1 MSKIL
6 SKLKTII
13 FPYVSQKKYDE
24 IKLQNYALRKKL
36 TKQALRCQFLETQ
49 NKDQKYS
56 ESLDFEGNRIV
67 HVTEPCG
74 SYDYDGNELY
84 WTLDFYQESKF
95 RKEID
100 SINQKLALAI
110 EQRNYAI
117 RNDDH
122 GFAEEHIKELD
133 EELENGKIK
142 RP

>member
-1 MSKIL
+1 MKNFL
-6 SKLKTII
+6 SKLKSII
-13 FPYVSQKKYDE
+13 FPYVSQKKYNDV
-24 IKLQNYALRKKL
+24 KLENYGLRKKL
-36 TKQALRCQFLETQ
+36 IKQELRCQFLETQ

-56 ESLDFEGNRIV
+56 ESLDFEGNRVV

-74 SYDYDGNELY
+74 SYDYEGNALY

-100 SINQKLALAI
+100 LLNQKLAMAI
-110 EQRNYAI
+110 EQRNYAV

-133 EELENGKIK
+133 EELENGKA
-142 RP
+142 